1 MIAIVTGYF
10 ICDVHTDAEEIFEHN
25 AYSIEYVHVSIDH
38 VIRRVLCD
46 VRAQVEE
53 TAEHQACTYVI

>member
-10 ICDVHTDAEEIFEHN
+10 ICDVHAEAEEILEHR
-25 AYSIEYVHVSIDH
+25 AYSIEHVQVSIDH